1 MKFDFGY
8 ILYFVPENHLVYL
21 YILQWQSSGEIL
33 MRVWLANKDQLLLQD
48 WIISLGESG
57 EMSISNKNWTEAV
70 TSCNRPAA
78 RFNDLSAY
86 NVDIGTTGWTGIT
99 RQNYGRIW
107 ATGKVALYN
116 M

>member
-48 WIISLGESG
+48 WIISLGERG

-70 TSCNRPAA
+70 TSCSIPAA
-78 RFNDLSAY
+78 RFSDLSAY

>member
-48 WIISLGESG
+48 WIISLGERG

-70 TSCNRPAA
+70 TSCIIPAA
-78 RFNDLSAY
+78 RFSDLSAY